1 MIVRCNPKCKKSDGF
16 TDGSLDV
23 DTNDVICNE
32 CGEVVRAVSSYAK
45 ISMKANGDIIR
56 TKRRKAFVFPCN
68 TCEDDVETQ
77 FVNGI
82 LVGKSC
88 PNNQEGCRINVTQHM
103 VVAIEETQ
111 KVLEKVETNETE

>member
-23 DTNDVICNE
+23 DSNNVICNE
-32 CGEVVRAVSSYAK
+32 CGEVLQTVSSYAK

-56 TKRRKAFVFPCN
+56 SKRRKAFVFPCN

-77 FVNGI
+77 FVNGV
-82 LVGKSC
+82 LVGKVC
-88 PNNQEGCRINVTQHM
+88 PNDQKGCKINVTQHM

-111 KVLEKVETNETE
+111 RILEKVEANESE

>member
-1 MIVRCNPKCKKSDGF
+1 MIIRCNPKCRKSDGF

-32 CGEVVRAVSSYAK
+32 CGEVVKTVSSYAK
-45 ISMKANGDIIR
+45 ISMKANGDILR

-82 LVGKSC
+82 LVGKVC
-88 PNNQEGCRINVTQHM
+88 PNNQEGCKINITQHM

-111 KVLEKVETNETE
+111 KTLERVDSNESE

>member
-32 CGEVVRAVSSYAK
+32 CGETLEAVSSYAK

-56 TKRRKAFVFPCN
+56 SKRRKAFVFPCN

-77 FVNGI
+77 FVNGV
-82 LVGKSC
+82 LVGKAC
-88 PNNQEGCRINVTQHM
+88 PNNQEGCKINVTQHM

-111 KVLEKVETNETE
+111 RVLERVESNESE

>member
-1 MIVRCNPKCKKSDGF
+1 MIIRCNPKCKKSDGF
-16 TDGSLDV
+16 TDGSLDL

-32 CGEVVRAVSSYAK
+32 CGDVVNTVSSYAK

-77 FVNGI
+77 FVNGV
-82 LVGKSC
+82 LVGKEC
-88 PNNQEGCRINVTQHM
+88 VNNQEGCKINVTQHM

-111 KVLEKVETNETE
+111 RV